1 MADTYE
7 TAPAGENV
15 SPSIAT
21 DEAAGKVHE
30 RILREFEDAFDCTMD
45 ERTRSEQCRDYYDSF
60 QWTEDELGVLRKRKQ
75 PVVTANRIKPKIDS
89 LIGFEKRQRTDPKA
103 YPRTP
108 KHEKDADSATDSLRF
123 VADSNAFPKIR
134 SGVAENMFIEGI
146 GAACVGAKRKP
157 DGTWHVTITG
167 VPWDRFYRDPHSR
180 ERDFCDASY
189 MGEVIWQDDAK
200 LKSEYKDKV
209 AEIDASYDSGTTGT
223 ETYDDRP
230 RLTWVDSERKRVRVL
245 KHRWHEPDKGWMVA
259 VLCRGGFLWGPA
271 LSPYLDED
279 QQPANDLIAVSAY
292 VTRENERYGV
302 VFQHLSIQDEI
313 NKRRSKA
320 LHRLSVRQVIA
331 EHGAVSSM
339 SKAKA
344 ELAKPDGVVEVN
356 KDFRFEIVDGMAQ
369 MQGEMALL
377 AEAKNEIDTSGV
389 NPSLQG
395 DLRAPSGRAQ
405 ELQQGAALS
414 EYAVVFDALKDWSWR
429 IYKASWCR
437 IRQYWTGPVW
447 IRVTDDEQNL
457 RWVQMNKP
465 VTAAEQ
471 AEKLQ
476 MEGQPIPPDLQMLL
490 MTNPQ
495 QPVAVE
501 NPAQTDVDILV
512 EDGPDTV
519 TVQGEQF
526 QALVDLKKADPAAIP
541 TEMVIEASSLR
552 NKEKILEHLK
562 GGGIPPQVQQQ
573 MQELQ
578 QRLQQAEQKAAQAEQ
593 KLAQAG
599 NNAASQQTEQFKAET
614 ERFEAVTDRMQAE
627 TERVEA
633 MRPDIS
639 TDIVLQPQGMQ

>member
-1 MADTYE
+1 MAETYE
-7 TAPAGENV
+7 TAPAGD
-15 SPSIAT
+15 SAAT
-21 DEAAGKVHE
+21 VKDDEALDKLHE
-30 RILREFEDAFDCTMD
+30 RILREFEDAFDCSMA
-45 ERTRSEQCRDYYDSF
+45 ERTRAEQCRDYYDSF
-60 QWTEDELGVLRKRKQ
+60 QWTEEELGVLRKRKQ

-108 KHEKDADSATDSLRF
+108 KHEKDAESATDALRF

-134 SGVAENMFIEGI
+134 SNVAENVFIEGI

-157 DGTWHVTITG
+157 DGTWMVTIRG

-180 ERDFCDASY
+180 DRDFCDASF
-189 MGEVIWQDDAK
+189 MGEVIWMDDAK
-200 LKSEYKDKV
+200 AKAEYKEK
-209 AEIDASYDSGTTGT
+209 ATEIDGSYDTGTVGT

-230 RLTWVDSERKRVRVL
+230 RLTWCDSQRKRIRVL
-245 KHRWHEPDKGWMVA
+245 KHRWYDPDKGWQIA
-259 VLCRGGFLWGPA
+259 VLCRGGFLWGPSA
-271 LSPYLDED
+271 SPYLDEEGE
-279 QQPANDLIAVSAY
+279 PANDLIAVSAY

-302 VFQHLSIQDEI
+302 VYQHLSIQDEI

-320 LHRLSVRQVIA
+320 LHRLSMRQVIA
-331 EHGAVSSM
+331 EHGAVADVR
-339 SKAKA
+339 KAKA
-344 ELAKPDGVVEVN
+344 EMAKPDGWVEVN
-356 KDFRFEIVDGMAQ
+356 KGFEFDVQDGMAQ

-377 AEAKNEIDTSGV
+377 AEAKGEIDTSGV

-395 DLRAPSGRAQ
+395 DLKAPSGRAQ

-414 EYAVVFDALKDWSWR
+414 EYSVVFDALKDWSWR
-429 IYKASWCR
+429 VYKASWCR

-447 IRVTDDEQNL
+447 IRVTDDEQNM
-457 RWVQMNKP
+457 RWVAMNKP
-465 VTAAEQ
+465 VTAAEAVQ
-471 AEKLQ
+471 KA
-476 MEGQPIPPDLQMLL
+476 MAEGQPVPPEL
-490 MTNPQ
+490 MMQAQAAPES
-495 QPVAVE
+495 VVGVE
-501 NPAQTDVDILV
+501 NPAQTDVDIIV

-552 NKEKILEHLK
+552 NKERLLEHAK

-578 QRLQQAEQKAAQAEQ
+578 KKLQAAEQ

-599 NNAASQQTEQFKAET
+599 LSAESQKTEQFKAET
-614 ERFEAVTDRMQAE
+614 DRFEAVTGRIEAE
-627 TERVEA
+627 NERVQA
-633 MRPDIS
+633 LRPEP
-639 TDIVLQPQGMQ
+639 VGFAPLQ